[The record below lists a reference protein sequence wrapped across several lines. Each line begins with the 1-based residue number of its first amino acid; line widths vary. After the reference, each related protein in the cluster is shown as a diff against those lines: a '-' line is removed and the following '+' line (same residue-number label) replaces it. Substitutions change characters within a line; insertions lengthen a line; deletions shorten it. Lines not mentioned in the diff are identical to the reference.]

1 MAKYGLGI
9 LNAGRSVMRTV
20 LITGA
25 SGFLGSNL
33 VRKYLAENYRVI
45 GLDNNFTGDLKNVIS
60 LSGPTFHFIE
70 GKVEDL
76 GEIKLPFSPEIILHF
91 ASPASP
97 PKYQAA
103 PIETMHANSLGTH
116 ATVLAAREYGCR
128 LILAS
133 TSEVYGDPTVHPQP
147 ETYWGNVN
155 PIGPRSMY
163 DEAKRYAE
171 AYAMAAAG
179 QYGIDVG
186 IVRIFNTYGPFM
198 SPTDG
203 RVVTSFLRSIILD
216 RNIEI
221 YGDGLQ
227 TRSFCYVDDL
237 IDGIY
242 LMSLSKER
250 GPINL
255 GNPKEFTMIDLAN
268 LALNIVGKQSR
279 SQIIFKNLPIDDPQQ
294 RKPDITKAKN
304 ALNWEPKV
312 DLEQGLIST
321 HSWLSAVLMHNEN

>member
-1 MAKYGLGI
+1 
-9 LNAGRSVMRTV
+9 MRTV

>member
-76 GEIKLPFSPEIILHF
+76 GEIKLPFSPELILHF

-255 GNPKEFTMIDLAN
+255 GNPKEFTIIDLAN

-312 DLEQGLIST
+312 DIEQGLIST